1 MKVIVLGGNGNMGK
15 RVVHLLQEAGHEAV
29 AAGRGTGVDAYTGFG
44 LAAAMRGADAVV
56 DCLNVPTTNAATAID
71 FYETTARNIIR
82 SAEEEHVKHLVC
94 VSIINARKPEVNRH
108 MGYYRGKAA
117 QEARYQNAKVPTT
130 IVRSTQ
136 WFELAETMIEQLTI
150 GPVAVVPHMDSQ
162 PVAADAVAK
171 LVLSA
176 VEAGKN
182 APAGLELA
190 GPEPRN
196 MASLARL
203 VAKNNAASRNGGPH
217 ARVIGVPVPGM
228 KALNGGL
235 LPEAAVPRDPT
246 TFEQWMA
253 GGRKA

>member
-1 MKVIVLGGNGNMGK
+1 MRVIVLGGNGNMGK
-15 RVVHLLQEAGHEAV
+15 RVVGLLKETGHEVV
-29 AAGRGTGVDAYTGFG
+29 ATGRSAGVDAYTGVG
-44 LAAAMRGADAVV
+44 LTAAIRGADAVV
-56 DCLNVPTTNAATAID
+56 DCLNVPTTNAAKAID
-71 FYETTARNIIR
+71 FYEKTARNIIR
-82 SAEEEHVKHLVC
+82 TAEQEQVKHLVC
-94 VSIINARKPEVNRH
+94 VSILNARKPEVNRR

-136 WFELAETMIEQLTI
+136 WFELAETMIEQLAI

-162 PVAADAVAK
+162 PVAADAVAR

-196 MASLARL
+196 MANLARL
-203 VAKNNAASRNGGPH
+203 VSRNNAASRNGGPH
-217 ARVIGVPVPGM
+217 SRVIGFPVPGV
-228 KALNGGL
+228 KVLNGGL
-235 LPEAAVPRDPT
+235 LPSVEVPRDST
-246 TFEQWMA
+246 TFEQWLA